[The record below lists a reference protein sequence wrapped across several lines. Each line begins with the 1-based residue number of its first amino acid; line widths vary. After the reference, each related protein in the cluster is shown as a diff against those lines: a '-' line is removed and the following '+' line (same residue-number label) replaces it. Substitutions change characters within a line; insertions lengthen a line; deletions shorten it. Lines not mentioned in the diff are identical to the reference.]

1 MSKADEYRQRGADC
15 EQVAS
20 ALAALDEA
28 RLFRTLAKAWRALAA
43 RADDPLPAE
52 PRCFEAAPQPKTT
65 HTLRRPRP
73 RPLPRSPPS
82 AGTPRH

>member
-1 MSKADEYRQRGADC
+1 MGVRAMSKADEYRQRGADC

-20 ALAALDEA
+20 ALAAPDEA

-43 RADDPLPAE
+43 RAEDPLPGE
-52 PRCFEAAPQPKTT
+52 PRCFEADPPSKTT
-65 HTLRRPRP
+65 RTVRPPIRR
-73 RPLPRSPPS
+73 PPS